1 LRREG
6 GGGERTKKGGSSLG
20 VMRED
25 VREISSTAFYGCL
38 RITTLKGLPKNL
50 RTINYRAFGRTGITS
65 LKNLPSKVTM
75 IHASAFAYCAA
86 LTSIGPGF
94 SPDCYVHRLAFYKC
108 PAVLKAARVKG
119 FDTAIEWGKH
129 HWFVVDRRFTVFSA
143 VRQVRPFLPDAV
155 VRVIME
161 FGGMCG

>member
-1 LRREG
+1 
-6 GGGERTKKGGSSLG
+6 
-20 VMRED
+20 MRED

-86 LTSIGPGF
+86 LTSISPGF
-94 SPDCYVHRLAFYKC
+94 SPDCYVHPTAFYKC
-108 PAVLKAARVKG
+108 PALLKAARAKG

-129 HWFVVDRRFTVFSA
+129 HWLVVNPRYKAIAA
-143 VRQVRPFLPDAV
+143 VRRARPFLPDAV
-155 VRVIME
+155 IRVIME
-161 FGGMCG
+161 FEGMCG